1 MAIPTCYSE
10 AFDRENAQKR
20 LPYRAGQRVVHL
32 EITKSCVTF
41 QRGMVFTQLHDCAGE
56 RDEKGREGTRRT
68 AEQRVEQR
76 ENAVGGDH
84 TYKGSE
90 PRGRNHNK
98 RSRSMIRST
107 CA

>member
-56 RDEKGREGTRRT
+56 RDEKGREGTRRD
-68 AEQRVEQR
+68 EKGR
-76 ENAVGGDH
+76 EGTRRDE
-84 TYKGSE
+84 KD
-90 PRGRNHNK
+90 R
-98 RSRSMIRST
+98 
-107 CA
+107 